1 MRRAVAVVVPLL
13 ACFALMTVPA
23 AVAFARPGAVPKSAH
38 PGALHRFHPP
48 IMKLNASQSSNWS
61 GYNQGT
67 LEKNNTL
74 FHSISGNWT
83 VPTATAHT
91 KGQAEYSSSW
101 VGIGGGCVNSG
112 CSVTDPTLIQAGT
125 EQDVAANGTASYSA
139 WWELVPAPSVTIS
152 TISVHPGD
160 HMNVSLSES
169 VSGSDLWTMV
179 VKNVTTGQS
188 FSQTVPYPSTH
199 LTAEWIQEAP
209 TIIGSSGTG
218 VGTLPNL
225 SGANFDL
232 ATTNGAP
239 AGLSPAEEI
248 QLVSSSGTVDSTPSA
263 PDPDTD
269 GFNACTY
276 ATTCAAPSGS

>member
-1 MRRAVAVVVPLL
+1 MRRTAAVVAPVLAAFSLL
-13 ACFALMTVPA
+13 ILPTQASAR
-23 AVAFARPGAVPKSAH
+23 ARPAH
-38 PGALHRFHPP
+38 LPEFHPP
-48 IMKLNASQSSNWS
+48 IAVVNASQSTNWS

-74 FHSISGNWT
+74 FHSVSGTWT
-83 VPTATAHT
+83 VPAATAHT

-101 VGIGGGCVNSG
+101 VGVGGGCVNSG
-112 CSVTDPTLIQAGT
+112 CSVTDATLIQAGT
-125 EQDVAANGTASYSA
+125 EQDVAADGTTSYSA

-152 TISVHPGD
+152 SVTVHPGD
-160 HMNVSLSES
+160 RMTVTIGEV
-169 VSGSDLWTMV
+169 VSGSDLWTMT
-179 VKNVTTGQS
+179 VKNLTTGQT

-209 TIIGSSGTG
+209 TVIGTGGTG

-232 ATTNGAP
+232 ATVNGAP
-239 AGLSPAEEI
+239 AGLSPSEEI
-248 QLVSSSGTVDSTPSA
+248 QLVSSSGTVESTPSA
-263 PDPDTD
+263 PDPDKD
-269 GFNACTY
+269 GFNDCTY